1 MRKIAALAGAAM
13 LSAAWMGTSPAFAQ
27 SGPTVRFGHMNS
39 PTHIVHRGAE
49 RMRAALEQ
57 AGVRMELFPSAQ
69 LGENS
74 AVLEQLTLGANIITQ
89 VGPGTIAQYAPNY
102 SVLVYP
108 FLYNNFEEVKR
119 LIESPLVKSWEP
131 GLARNNIKLLCAFN
145 FGTRDLYTRNRPVRT
160 PADAAGLKVRVQ
172 PVAIYTELVR
182 SMGGQPTPMPWP
194 EVYSALSQGVIDAA
208 EAPPNALLDQK
219 HTEAARFYMQTNH
232 ILDASV
238 IVMSLRAFNA
248 LPAPQQQSL
257 QKAANEMCDWMTG
270 EATRSYG
277 ESVAEIERRGMTIV
291 RDVDRAAFAR
301 NAEGIAAA
309 FPNWTPNLVG
319 EVRKALGR

>member
-1 MRKIAALAGAAM
+1 MKTFLMGLLGAAAIAALIA
-13 LSAAWMGTSPAFAQ
+13 PAPAEAQ
-27 SGPTVRFGHMNS
+27 SGPTLRFGHMNS

-49 RMRAALEQ
+49 RMRQALEGS
-57 AGVRMELFPSAQ
+57 GVRVELFPSAQ

-74 AVLEQLTLGANIITQ
+74 AVLEQLALGANIITQ
-89 VGPGTIAQYAPNY
+89 VGPGTIAQYAANY

-108 FLYNNFEEVKR
+108 FLYNNFDEVKK

-131 GLARNNIKLLCAFN
+131 GLARNNVKLLCAFN
-145 FGTRDLYTRNRPVRT
+145 FGTRDLYTRNRPVRS
-160 PADAAGLKVRVQ
+160 PADAAGLKIRVQ

-219 HTEAARFYMQTNH
+219 HNEVSRYYMQTNH

-248 LPAPQQQSL
+248 LPAANQQAVQR
-257 QKAANEMCDWMTG
+257 AANEMCDWMTAQ
-270 EATRSYG
+270 ATESYAT
-277 ESVAEIERRGMTIV
+277 SIAEIERRGVTIV
-291 RDVDRAAFAR
+291 RDIDRAAFAR

-309 FPNWTPNLVG
+309 FPSWTPGLVQ
-319 EVRKALGR
+319 EVRRTLGR